1 MNLCSNCA
9 AEIIPGSRFCNRC
22 GDKIADRTKECPV
35 CTHKGPVSSVFCHH
49 CGYHFEGQRHK
60 CESSLF
66 EPRYSINFKGSASLT
81 EQVKALF
88 FKQLRKRVEEEHDP
102 RKYADYVERFYQS
115 RFREIYELRSQQIAD
130 DIGRFWLQFGSEGL
144 PEIDIRLETAFEGL
158 LDYLIIQFCTDL
170 NGVLLPSAIL
180 NYEKVNPG
188 RTDLWKMIRDFMDF
202 EFEDEAFY
210 FDFIG
215 MRSDLLA
222 NACRSFLAADAKE
235 RVYFICDLSLRGN
248 CKEGFA
254 MTNKALYWKSVLD
267 KPRMVSY
274 SDLENVRVEKEWIT
288 VNGHFFNANRS
299 LNLKMCKLLK
309 KLKGWKTAETEF
321 TGQQTRQQQ
330 SR

>member
-35 CTHKGPVSSVFCHH
+35 CAHRGPVTSVFCHH
-49 CGYHFEGQRHK
+49 CGFHFEGQRHQ
-60 CESSLF
+60 CETSRYK
-66 EPRYSINFKGSASLT
+66 PRYVVNFGSTLSVT

-88 FKQLRKRVEEEHDP
+88 FSQLRKRVEEEHDP

-115 RFREIYELRSQQIAD
+115 RFREIYELRSRQIAD
-130 DIGRFWLQFGSEGL
+130 DIGNYWVQFGSEGL
-144 PEIDIRLETAFEGL
+144 SEIDNRLETAFEGL

-170 NGVLLPSAIL
+170 NGVLLPAAIL
-180 NYEKVNPG
+180 NYERISPDK
-188 RTDLWKMIRDFMDF
+188 TDLWKMIRDFLDF
-202 EFEDEAFY
+202 EFEEEVFY

-222 NACRSFLAADAKE
+222 NACKSFLCADAKE

-254 MTNKALYWKSVLD
+254 MTNKGIYWKSVLD
-267 KPRMVSY
+267 KPRKVAY
-274 SDLENVRVEKEWIT
+274 SELKDVRVEKEWIT
-288 VNGHFFNANRS
+288 INGHFFHANRS

-309 KLKGWKTAETEF
+309 KLRGWKVNEAHYA
-321 TGQQTRQQQ
+321 GHRARQH
-330 SR
+330 